1 MKKGDMR
8 REELLRAAERLFYT
22 KGYEKTS
29 VQDIL
34 AQINLSKGGFY
45 HHFQSKE
52 AILAEICEN
61 RVVSSLSELK
71 WELFSVKASP
81 IERMNLLLRKVN
93 LFDRENTAFV
103 ALMLKICYV
112 DGDVRIRDRMRSV
125 VLSIL
130 SPFVDDVI
138 AEGMKSGDFF
148 TRNPGQLGAIILGM
162 TSTMD
167 EDACRILAADA
178 ENPECIIEIA
188 DRLNAYRDSIETLLG
203 APYASIVLFDPAE
216 LVSDYRAAA
225 KELLKLEEK

>member
-1 MKKGDMR
+1 MKKGDLKR
-8 REELLRAAERLFYT
+8 NSILETAERLFFE
-22 KGYEKTS
+22 KGYEQTS
-29 VQDIL
+29 IQDIL
-34 AQINLSKGGFY
+34 DELKLSKGGFY

-125 VLSIL
+125 VLGIL
-130 SPFVDDVI
+130 APFVDDVI
-138 AEGMKSGDFF
+138 AEGMKTGDFF

-167 EDACRILAADA
+167 DDACRILAADA
-178 ENPECIIEIA
+178 DNPECIIEIA
-188 DRLNAYRDSIETLLG
+188 DRLNACRDAIETLLG
-203 APYASIVLFDPAE
+203 APYASIVLFDPAQ

-225 KELLKLEEK
+225 KELLKLEGK